1 MFYKKSEEEIED
13 IITYIKIVFII
24 FLFIS
29 ITKIE
34 NKINE
39 IKTFG
44 IKPKIRNNDV
54 NFDNNNYNDLN
65 EDISNE
71 NDIKYDMNNY
81 INNDMNNGEIKNNMT
96 IKERKELEI
105 EEYKQFLNTKIMPK
119 DKNSPLIK
127 KEKKDILKKFSEN
140 MMENIVPNM
149 TIYLDMRFNFG
160 NQLLILNKL
169 IFYCEIIGCKK
180 IILERMNNLYI
191 KNTIYDKEYNIEIEV
206 SDMVNENSMDNADD
220 NNFAHDENINFNDE
234 YDNDNDNDNINVNDN
249 DNQNNIN
256 QNIIISHHNNDNNKK
271 DDNEKKKEK
280 IYNLNQLDSCFYFT
294 TYNIRVENKFHIFKN
309 EILKNLPKM
318 QINKEDLY
326 IHIRGSDIFQNRN
339 PDFAPDYG
347 QPPLCFYQK
356 ILKTFKFR
364 KIYIISADKENP
376 VVNELLNKNK
386 NIIFRL
392 NTLEIDIASLA
403 YAYNIVGSI
412 SSFLISIIKL
422 NNNLKNFWEYDRYLV
437 RLGIPHLHHS
447 LYNFTRKY
455 TIYRMKPSKIY
466 KNQMIIWQ
474 GSNDQ
479 LKIMLNDTCTNN
491 FTVIKPNI

>member
-1 MFYKKSEEEIED
+1 MYYKKSEEEIED

-34 NKINE
+34 NKIND
-39 IKTFG
+39 IKTYG
-44 IKPKIRNNDV
+44 IKPKIRNNDIH
-54 NFDNNNYNDLN
+54 FDNNNNNYNYLN
-65 EDISNE
+65 EGISNE

-81 INNDMNNGEIKNNMT
+81 INNYVNNKEIKNNMT
-96 IKERKELEI
+96 IKERKELER

-119 DKNSPLIK
+119 DKNSPLIE

-149 TIYLDMRFNFG
+149 TIYLDMKFNFG

-191 KNTIYDKEYNIEIEV
+191 ENTIYDKEYNIEIEV
-206 SDMVNENSMDNADD
+206 NDMVDENSMDKAED
-220 NNFAHDENINFNDE
+220 NFVHDENFNFNDE
-234 YDNDNDNDNINVNDN
+234 YDNDG

-256 QNIIISHHNNDNNKK
+256 QNIIISNDHNNINKK
-271 DDNEKKKEK
+271 DDNKDEKKKEK
-280 IYNLNQLDSCFYFT
+280 IYYLSKLDNCFYFT

-309 EILKNLPKM
+309 EILKNLPKIK
-318 QINKEDLY
+318 INKEDLY

-339 PDFAPDYG
+339 PDYAPDYG
-347 QPPLCFYQK
+347 QPPLCFYKK
-356 ILKTFKFR
+356 ILKAFKFR
-364 KIYIISADKENP
+364 KVYIISSDKENP
-376 VVNELLNKNK
+376 VINELLNKNK
-386 NIIFRL
+386 NIIFRF
-392 NTLEIDIASLA
+392 NTIDIDIASLA

-479 LKIMLNDTCTNN
+479 LKIMLNDTCPND
-491 FTVIKPNI
+491 FTIIKPNI